1 MSDQYEQEQASREYY
16 YRKTEVRG
24 RIFAVLDRTAEDRSL
39 TLIPQISRTVRRGE
53 MLELIT
59 TDEEGRG
66 PGATVNR
73 VACLGFMEV
82 TEGGLVLSGDTV
94 SIDKEDIGEIIGY
107 DDTPMPDH
115 LNVVI
120 RVKTRQTGRAAD
132 IHLNAL
138 VKVSALDE
146 TSDKQIGF

>member
-1 MSDQYEQEQASREYY
+1 MSDQRDYY
-16 YRKTEVRG
+16 YLKTEVRG
-24 RIFAVLDRTAEDRSL
+24 RIIAVLDRTADDRNL

-59 TDEEGRG
+59 TDEEGRA

-73 VACLGFMEV
+73 VAYLGYMEV

-94 SIDKEDIGEIIGY
+94 SIEKEDTGEIIGF
-107 DDTPMPDH
+107 DETHMPDH
-115 LNVVI
+115 LSVVI
-120 RVKTRQTGRAAD
+120 RVKTRQTGRTAD

-138 VKVSALDE
+138 VQVSALDE
-146 TSDKQIGF
+146 TSDKQLGF